1 MLQGYCQIQKISE
14 KLSEYWEDKSK
25 NRIEDEK

>member
-1 MLQGYCQIQKISE
+1 MLQGYCQIQKIE